1 VKVDRRKHAMRDLW
15 TNRASRDVVEMVRG
29 KRDKDNDSIH
39 LSCGAGAG
47 ATEMSRGMH
56 AFTTRAEN
64 EANKST
70 RRGNGRPC

>member
-1 VKVDRRKHAMRDLW
+1 
-15 TNRASRDVVEMVRG
+15 VVEMVRG

-56 AFTTRAEN
+56 AFTTRAEH